1 MQATQ
6 KFSVTSMLN
15 KQREKEGKVQIFI
28 RIYFDGK
35 RTEITTQNFVKLNHW
50 DDKFKK
56 VKDIDP
62 NSHLINIQL
71 EEMKSKITK
80 IYVKLQALEEEI
92 TVQKIRQL
100 FQGKPIE
107 ESPKPKHKT
116 ICEAF
121 DYHNLKMEETL
132 KVGKVCT
139 KTCER
144 YKITKKQSRIL
155 YGETIQCFRYG
166 ITRYQIT
173 LCNRVR
179 TLFIDH

>member
-80 IYVKLQALEEEI
+80 IYVKLQALEDEI
-92 TVQKIRQL
+92 TVQKI
-100 FQGKPIE
+100 
-107 ESPKPKHKT
+107 
-116 ICEAF
+116 
-121 DYHNLKMEETL
+121 
-132 KVGKVCT
+132 
-139 KTCER
+139 
-144 YKITKKQSRIL
+144 
-155 YGETIQCFRYG
+155 
-166 ITRYQIT
+166 
-173 LCNRVR
+173 
-179 TLFIDH
+179 